1 MRRHITIRIVLDIPD
16 DLADAVRLSTGK
28 PPEAEADPAA
38 SFGWNPPKQIHV
50 IEEQDFSERLER
62 SPQLRSATPP
72 VYRPLHDPA
81 SVEPANPDA
90 PAVPPTG
97 PVPSVAVGVTEEQIS
112 TMTRQFA
119 HAEKHIPELTEY
131 LRRQLSRHDLSWDT
145 IRRRLVTRANEIAQE
160 DPPAPDNAPTV

>member
-38 SFGWNPPKQIHV
+38 SFGWNPPKQIRV
-50 IEEQDFSERLER
+50 IEELPDS
-62 SPQLRSATPP
+62 SP
-72 VYRPLHDPA
+72 DPA
-81 SVEPANPDA
+81 LVEPANPHA
-90 PAVPPTG
+90 PAVPPTD
-97 PVPSVAVGVTEEQIS
+97 PVPPIAHGIDNERLGE
-112 TMTRQFA
+112 MARQFA

-131 LRRQLSRHDLSWDT
+131 LRRQLSRPDLSWDT
-145 IRRRLVTRANEIAQE
+145 IRRRLVTRANDIAQE